1 MTKPASTA
9 GAGLRDVVAAPSSI
23 CFIDGEQG
31 ILIYSGYNIHD
42 LAQHSTFEEVVY
54 LLWNGRLPKR
64 DELDELDAQ
73 LKANRALPAEIIA
86 MIKAFP
92 KDAVPMDALRT
103 VISAL
108 AFYDPERSDNSLAA
122 NKRRALQLTAQF
134 GTVVAALDRVRKG
147 LEPLDPKPELQHA
160 ANFLYLLNGREPL
173 DVEAQALDIAL
184 ILHADHEFNA
194 STFAARVTA
203 GTLADMYAS
212 ITSAVG
218 ALSGPLH
225 GGANEQVMKMLLKI
239 GSLENVDQFVNEKLE
254 KGEKIMGIGHAVYRT
269 EDPRATHL
277 RRMSEAIGKRQGDT
291 KWFDMSHRI
300 EEIVVEEM
308 NKKQKL
314 IRA

>member
-108 AFYDPERSDNSLAA
+108 AFYDPERSDNSL
-122 NKRRALQLTAQF
+122 
-134 GTVVAALDRVRKG
+134 D
-147 LEPLDPKPELQHA
+147 
-160 ANFLYLLNGREPL
+160 
-173 DVEAQALDIAL
+173 
-184 ILHADHEFNA
+184 
-194 STFAARVTA
+194 
-203 GTLADMYAS
+203 
-212 ITSAVG
+212 
-218 ALSGPLH
+218 
-225 GGANEQVMKMLLKI
+225 
-239 GSLENVDQFVNEKLE
+239 
-254 KGEKIMGIGHAVYRT
+254 
-269 EDPRATHL
+269 
-277 RRMSEAIGKRQGDT
+277 
-291 KWFDMSHRI
+291 
-300 EEIVVEEM
+300 
-308 NKKQKL
+308 
-314 IRA
+314 